1 MFEKKTTISCY
12 KYKVF
17 FFIFL
22 INSFNYLINLY
33 EICNKNCAEVSYKQT
48 YFGWLCD
55 VDECWDI
62 VVILLNITR
71 DDEKSYFSTLA
82 LQNRYVWFQ
91 TKINNNNGI
100 QVSNML
106 NEKVGFF
113 FNSWENI
120 YRFITIYWSVD
131 KGIANILL
139 YGIQLFF

>member
-1 MFEKKTTISCY
+1 MHFIFIFLKKRQQYTVINI
-12 KYKVF
+12 KYI

-55 VDECWDI
+55 VDECWNI

-71 DDEKSYFSTLA
+71 DDEKSWFSTLA

-91 TKINNNNGI
+91 NKINNNNDI
-100 QVSNML
+100 RVSTKKL
-106 NEKVGFF
+106 HVLIKCVKWKSGLFF
-113 FNSWENI
+113 F
-120 YRFITIYWSVD
+120 
-131 KGIANILL
+131 
-139 YGIQLFF
+139 